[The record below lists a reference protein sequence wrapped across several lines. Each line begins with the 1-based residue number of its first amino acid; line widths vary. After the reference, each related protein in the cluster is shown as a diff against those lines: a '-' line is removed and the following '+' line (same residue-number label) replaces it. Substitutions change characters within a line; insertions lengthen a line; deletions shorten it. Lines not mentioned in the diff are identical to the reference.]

1 MTKSIQI
8 FKRYEKKYLLNEMQ
22 YKQIMQVMN
31 RYMQDDDYPESEIH
45 NIYYDAEDYRM
56 IRASLDK
63 PVYKEK
69 LRLRSYHVPGGEDK
83 VFLELKKKFD
93 GVVYKR
99 RLVLPY
105 QRTEKLLQQKQCGD
119 DSQIGREIQWALD
132 FYQPEPKMYIGYHRI
147 ALKGK
152 EDDELRITI
161 DNNLRARGY
170 DLSLALGGHGIPLLD
185 KGQKLME
192 IKTLGAMPLWLAKA
206 LNYLDIMPTTYSK
219 YGVAYQASLKKQAV
233 EKGGTRCA

>member
-8 FKRYEKKYLLNEMQ
+8 FKRYEKKYLLNEIQ

-45 NIYYDAEDYRM
+45 NIYYDAEDYHM

-69 LRLRSYHVPGGEDK
+69 LRLRSYHVPNGEDK

-105 QRTEKLLQQKQCGD
+105 QRTEKLLQKKQCGD

-132 FYQPEPKMYIGYHRI
+132 FYKPEPKMYIGYHRI

-170 DLSLALGGHGIPLLD
+170 DLSLALGGHGTPLLD

>member
-1 MTKSIQI
+1 M
-8 FKRYEKKYLLNEMQ
+8 
-22 YKQIMQVMN
+22 
-31 RYMQDDDYPESEIH
+31 
-45 NIYYDAEDYRM
+45 
-56 IRASLDK
+56 
-63 PVYKEK
+63 
-69 LRLRSYHVPGGEDK
+69 
-83 VFLELKKKFD
+83 FLELKKKFD

-119 DSQIGREIQWALD
+119 DSQIGREIQWVLD

-170 DLSLALGGHGIPLLD
+170 DLSLALGGHGTPLLD

-192 IKTLGAMPLWLAKA
+192 IKTLGAMPLWLAKT

-219 YGVAYQASLKKQAV
+219 YGVAYQASLQKQAV
-233 EKGGTRCA
+233 KEGGTRCA